1 VSVSRQD
8 LGDIPLDPVS
18 LERAGAALSAEL
30 DLHALLRQMLAV
42 LLDSAGAERG
52 CLLRA
57 CDGGFVLDACGGITD
72 EIKVPG
78 GVVLE
83 EGGLAAPTILRAV
96 SRTGETFVVDDA
108 ERDARL
114 ADDAYVVRMR
124 PRSILCAPVLHR
136 GRHIALVYLENDQPR
151 AFDEPRRR
159 AVDVILSHAA
169 VALDNARLHA
179 GLRKVAEERAHAVDE
194 LRHTLAELAALKER
208 LEAENVYLQ
217 EELKTQYE
225 FVEVVGRSAAMRRVL
240 RQVEQVAG
248 TDATVLLLGETGTGK
263 ELVARGVHS
272 RSQRKD
278 RPLVK
283 VNCAALPATL
293 IESELFGHEKGAFT
307 GALARRVGRF
317 ELADGGTIFLDE
329 IGDLPLELQAKLLR
343 VLQEGEFE
351 RIGSPTTQKV
361 DVRVIAAT
369 NRDLRKAIADGSF
382 RPDLYY
388 RLRVFPIEVPPLRER
403 RDDIPLLA
411 WYFVSKHQGRLGKTI
426 DKIPK
431 SLMDA
436 LVTYGWPGNVRELE
450 NLIERALILSPGTTL
465 QMDEHLGEPGAVTD
479 PVPRAVA
486 PDSPR
491 LDAAERAHILGVLED
506 CRWKLK
512 GKGNAAE
519 RLGLKPSTL
528 RFRMRK
534 LGIERG

>member
-1 VSVSRQD
+1 MSVSRQD
-8 LGDIPLDPVS
+8 LGDIPLDPVT

-30 DLHALLRQMLAV
+30 DLHALLRQMLGV
-42 LLDSAGAERG
+42 LLVSAGAERG

-57 CDGGFVLDACGGITD
+57 CDGGFVVDACGGITD
-72 EIKVPG
+72 EIQVPG

-96 SRTGETFVVDDA
+96 NRTGETFVVDDA

-114 ADDAYVVRMR
+114 TDDPYVVRMR

-136 GRHIALVYLENDQPR
+136 GRHVALVYLEHDRLR
-151 AFDEPRRR
+151 AFAEAQRR

-169 VALDNARLHA
+169 IALDNAWLHA

-225 FVEVVGRSAAMRRVL
+225 FVDVVGRSAAMSRVL

-263 ELVARGVHS
+263 ELVARSVHS

-351 RIGSPTTQKV
+351 RVGSHATQKV

-403 RDDIPLLA
+403 RDDIPLLT

-465 QMDEHLGEPGAVTD
+465 QMDEHLGEQDAV
-479 PVPRAVA
+479 PHAAA
-486 PDSPR
+486 PDSRR

-528 RFRMRK
+528 RFRMKK

>member
-1 VSVSRQD
+1 MSASRQD

-30 DLHALLRQMLAV
+30 DLHALLRQMLTV
-42 LLDSAGAERG
+42 LLESVRAERG

-57 CDGGFVLDACGGITD
+57 CDGGFVVDACGGIAD
-72 EIKVPG
+72 EIQVPG

-83 EGGLAAPTILRAV
+83 EGTLAAPTILRAV
-96 SRTGETFVVDDA
+96 SRTGETLVVDDA
-108 ERDARL
+108 GCDARL
-114 ADDAYVVRMR
+114 ADDPYVVRMR

-136 GRHIALVYLENDQPR
+136 GRHVALVYLENDHTLR
-151 AFDEPRRR
+151 AFGELQRR
-159 AVDVILSHAA
+159 ALDVILSHAA

-179 GLRKVAEERAHAVDE
+179 GLRQEAEERAHAVDE

-225 FVEVVGRSAAMRRVL
+225 FADLVGRSPAMRRVL

-263 ELVARGVHS
+263 ELVARSVHGRS
-272 RSQRKD
+272 RRKD

-283 VNCAALPATL
+283 VNCATLPATL

-307 GALARRVGRF
+307 GALTRRVGRF

-351 RIGSPTTQKV
+351 RLGSASTLKV

-411 WYFVSKHQGRLGKTI
+411 WYFVTKHQGRLGKTI

-436 LVTYGWPGNVRELE
+436 LMTYGWPGNVRELE
-450 NLIERALILSPGTTL
+450 NLIERALILSPGPTL
-465 QMDEHLGEPGAVTD
+465 QTDEHLGEPVA
-479 PVPRAVA
+479 VPRATA

-491 LDAAERAHILGVLED
+491 LDTAERAHILGVLED
-506 CRWKLK
+506 CSWKLK

-534 LGIERG
+534 LGIERA